1 MGRRIDISIDSSQIH
16 AIAPRAHSSNSAFCS
31 AAPRPSHTVRWS
43 VFSVSVELSVNCPLN
58 DPLPLNFD
66 VTKGEFLNE
75 SSRSN
80 CEVLLNESFS
90 SIFGLA
96 IGCESAAWRGDE
108 KNFEP

>member
-1 MGRRIDISIDSSQIH
+1 M
-16 AIAPRAHSSNSAFCS
+16 
-31 AAPRPSHTVRWS
+31 
-43 VFSVSVELSVNCPLN
+43 FSVSVNCPLN

-66 VTKGEFLNE
+66 VTNGEFLNE

-80 CEVLLNESFS
+80 CDVLLNESFS

-96 IGCESAAWRGDE
+96 IGCESAASRGDK